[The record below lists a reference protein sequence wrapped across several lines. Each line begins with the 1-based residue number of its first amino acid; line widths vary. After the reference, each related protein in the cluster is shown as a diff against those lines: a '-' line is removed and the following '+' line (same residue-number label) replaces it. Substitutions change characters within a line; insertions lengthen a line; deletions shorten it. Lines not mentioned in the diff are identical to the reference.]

1 MSQEPVVEV
10 TPARPSRGFVRHAG
24 LISVITLLSRFLG
37 LARESVAAHYF
48 GAGAVWSA
56 FQFAFS
62 IPNLFRKLL
71 GEGALATA
79 FIPLYAA
86 TLRRDRH
93 TGDEEARRFAAATI
107 NLLLIALVVI
117 TLLGEGLLALA
128 GLVIRRPDHVLM
140 LWLTAIM
147 LPYVMLVCA
156 TAFLGAILQVHERF
170 AAAAATS
177 IVLNLCLIVGIVL
190 GAMYLD
196 LDSRDGQIDGVRWL
210 AVSVL
215 LAGVLQVLI
224 LLPSLRRVGFRLDL
238 RAPLRTPMIAR
249 LIRLTIPVAIG
260 AGVLQLG
267 VLLDKGIATFLA
279 APDDTTTHFERFGVR
294 LAYPMDE
301 GAVVRLGNAQLMYQF
316 PLGVFAIALA
326 TAIFPRLSHDAV
338 DESRL
343 SRGDDR
349 AAASDSFRTVLRQGV
364 EASLFIGLPASA
376 GMILVS
382 EPAIRACFE
391 SGKFSADDTLWTARS
406 TAIYSAAIWAFSL
419 QQIVGRAYYAL
430 HDTLTPLYWTAINLL
445 INLVVELPLLWTPL
459 RETALPV
466 GTLASFAVQSLAM
479 LWMLD
484 RRAGGIGLRRSAKP
498 VSKMLLATVVMSGA
512 CVGVMHLPNYP
523 AGDGRLTAVLQVLV
537 LMVVGGVVYLATV
550 WLLGLRPKA
559 NLLPRFARR
568 RSH

>member
-1 MSQEPVVEV
+1 MSQELIADTSAP
-10 TPARPSRGFVRHAG
+10 RPSRAFVRHAG
-24 LISVITLLSRFLG
+24 LIAAITLVSRFLG

-79 FIPLYAA
+79 FIPLYAT

-93 TGDEEARRFAAATI
+93 AGDDEARRFAAATI
-107 NLLLIALVVI
+107 NLLVVTLVLI

-128 GLVIRRPDHVLM
+128 GLIIRRPDHVLM

-156 TAFLGAILQVHERF
+156 TAFLGAVLQVHERF
-170 AAAAATS
+170 GAAAATS
-177 IVLNLCLIVGIVL
+177 IILNLCLIVGIVL
-190 GAMYLD
+190 SAMRFD
-196 LDSRDGQIDGVRWL
+196 LDSRAGQVDGVRVL
-210 AVSVL
+210 AVAVL

-224 LLPSLRRVGFRLDL
+224 LLPSLRRVGFRLDP
-238 RAPLRTPMIAR
+238 RAALRTPLIAR
-249 LIRLTIPVAIG
+249 LVRLTIPVALG
-260 AGVLQLG
+260 AGVLQIG
-267 VLLDKGIATFLA
+267 VLLDKGLATFLA
-279 APDDTTTHFERFGVR
+279 APDNTTTHLERFGVR
-294 LAYPMDE
+294 VPYPMDE

-343 SRGDDR
+343 TRGDDR
-349 AAASDSFRTVLRQGV
+349 AAASENFRVLLRQGV
-364 EASLFIGLPASA
+364 EAALFIGLPASA

-382 EPAIRACFE
+382 APAIRLCFE
-391 SGKFSADDTLWTARS
+391 SGKFTPEDTLWTARS

-419 QQIVGRAYYAL
+419 QQIVGRAFYAL
-430 HDTLTPLYWTAINLL
+430 HDTLTPLYWTAANLL

-466 GTLASFAVQSLAM
+466 GTLVSFAVQSVGM

-484 RRAGGIGLRRSAKP
+484 RRAGGIGLRRSARP
-498 VSKMLLATVVMSGA
+498 IAKMVLATVVMTVASLLVMRLPVYPHGIGRLNAAGQVAVIMLVGGATYLGTVGLLGVRSG
-512 CVGVMHLPNYP
+512 VGVLS
-523 AGDGRLTAVLQVLV
+523 RLR
-537 LMVVGGVVYLATV
+537 
-550 WLLGLRPKA
+550 LRGT
-559 NLLPRFARR
+559 R
-568 RSH
+568 

>member
-1 MSQEPVVEV
+1 MSQEPVVDLSPV
-10 TPARPSRGFVRHAG
+10 RPSRGFVRHAG
-24 LISVITLLSRFLG
+24 LISFITLISRFLG

-93 TGDEEARRFAAATI
+93 TNDDESRRFAAATI
-107 NLLLIALVVI
+107 NVLLMTLFVI
-117 TLLGEGLLALA
+117 TLLGESLLALA
-128 GLVIRRPDHVLM
+128 GLIIRRPDHVLM

-156 TAFLGAILQVHERF
+156 TAFLGAILQVHGRF

-190 GAMYLD
+190 GAIRLD
-196 LDSRDGQIDGVRWL
+196 LDSRDGQVTGVRLL
-210 AVSVL
+210 AISVL
-215 LAGVLQVLI
+215 LAGVLQVLM
-224 LLPSLRRVGFRLDL
+224 LLPSLRRVGFRLDF
-238 RAPLRTPMIAR
+238 RTPLRTPLLAR
-249 LIRLTIPVAIG
+249 LVRMTIPVAIG

-279 APDDTTTHFERFGVR
+279 APDNTTTHLERFGMR
-294 LAYPMDE
+294 LPYPMHE

-349 AAASDSFRTVLRQGV
+349 AAASDSFRAVLRQGV

-376 GMILVS
+376 GMVLVS

-391 SGKFSADDTLWTARS
+391 SGKFTAQDTLWTARS

-430 HDTLTPLYWTAINLL
+430 HDTLTPLYWTVINLL

-459 RETALPV
+459 RESALPV
-466 GTLASFAVQSLAM
+466 GTLASFTVQALAM

-484 RRAGGIGLRRSAKP
+484 RRAGGIGLRQSARAAG
-498 VSKMLLATVVMSGA
+498 KMVLATAVMSGA
-512 CVGVMHLPNYP
+512 CVGVMHLPIYP
-523 AGDGRLTAVLQVLV
+523 TGSGRLTAALQVLV
-537 LMVVGGVVYLATV
+537 LASVGGAVYLATV
-550 WLLGLRPKA
+550 WLLGLRPTSG
-559 NLLPRFARR
+559 LLPRLARR
-568 RSH
+568 KST